1 MVTPGRMPQ
10 SSHGSNRRGGSR
22 RGGYISAW
30 AIGNISGRIFENS
43 GAGRRRSTASSA
55 SPCAIGVRPAPDVA
69 ALSDGGWVVTW
80 QDNDGLNDNDV
91 LASIY
96 NAEIPSFR
104 AGFINVNGGT
114 DNDILPTVAPITG
127 GFAII
132 YNEVVGA
139 NDQVRFQRYNL
150 AGAPQGTEV
159 LADSTGTANRELD
172 ATGLAN
178 GGFAFVYTDNGQS
191 AGAETDISLQVWT
204 SAGDFTS
211 LATANVNIPGF
222 NAGLDGNQTEPTID
236 VMSNGFLTVSWTNA
250 GGTVDRAVWDPNNTV
265 GPFTAFIANPAGVRL
280 STEDQ
285 SAIAGLPFGR
295 IALLGR
301 DTSALDVTGLLEDL
315 VRTTTGDGTSEIL
328 IGDSLRDNMFGLGG
342 NDILNGGTNADT
354 MAGGLGDDSYFVD
367 NAGDQITEAAGEGI
381 DNVISSL
388 FAFTLS
394 ANFENIQLIGAAVAG
409 TGNGSD
415 NVLTGN
421 ALNNSL
427 VGLGGNDV
435 MLGGPGADTM
445 FGGLGDDSYY
455 VDDPGDVAGEV
466 AGEGVDTIHSS
477 LPLFTLA
484 EPFEVLFL
492 EPGAT
497 SGVGNGGDNTLV
509 GNAVANFLIGNDGND
524 TIFGEAGA
532 DVMVGGRGVDV
543 YYVDVAGDL
552 VIENPNEGA
561 DVLVSAAPVYTL
573 PDNVETLFLTGPA
586 VTAIGNNGDNTLAGT
601 AAVNFLLGG
610 GGNDTF
616 NGGGEADFLVGGAG
630 IDVFLFTR
638 TQANGDTVTDF
649 TPGTDHIGFIGYGAG
664 SFTQLNATQWQVV
677 SQDGLTAETINF
689 SNGAR
694 SPSRGLPVHLRV
706 GYRTRVTSPG
716 APTGSHIKP
725 PLLAGL
731 PCRHASQLFST
742 TQLPPAARRRSQSA
756 FAAWRV
762 WAGMRTR

>member
-1 MVTPGRMPQ
+1 MSV
-10 SSHGSNRRGGSR
+10 
-22 RGGYISAW
+22 SA
-30 AIGNISGRIFENS
+30 
-43 GAGRRRSTASSA
+43 
-55 SPCAIGVRPAPDVA
+55 PADC
-69 ALSDGGWVVTW
+69 
-80 QDNDGLNDNDV
+80 
-91 LASIY
+91 
-96 NAEIPSFR
+96 
-104 AGFINVNGGT
+104 
-114 DNDILPTVAPITG
+114 
-127 GFAII
+127 
-132 YNEVVGA
+132 
-139 NDQVRFQRYNL
+139 
-150 AGAPQGTEV
+150 
-159 LADSTGTANRELD
+159 
-172 ATGLAN
+172 
-178 GGFAFVYTDNGQS
+178 
-191 AGAETDISLQVWT
+191 
-204 SAGDFTS
+204 
-211 LATANVNIPGF
+211 
-222 NAGLDGNQTEPTID
+222 
-236 VMSNGFLTVSWTNA
+236 
-250 GGTVDRAVWDPNNTV
+250 
-265 GPFTAFIANPAGVRL
+265 
-280 STEDQ
+280 
-285 SAIAGLPFGR
+285 
-295 IALLGR
+295 
-301 DTSALDVTGLLEDL
+301 
-315 VRTTTGDGTSEIL
+315 
-328 IGDSLRDNMFGLGG
+328 
-342 NDILNGGTNADT
+342 GGTNADT

-586 VTAIGNNGDNTLAGT
+586 VTAIGNNDDNTLAGT
-601 AAVNFLLGG
+601 AGVNFLLGG

-664 SFTQLNATQWQVV
+664 SFT
-677 SQDGLTAETINF
+677 
-689 SNGAR
+689 
-694 SPSRGLPVHLRV
+694 
-706 GYRTRVTSPG
+706 
-716 APTGSHIKP
+716 
-725 PLLAGL
+725 
-731 PCRHASQLFST
+731 
-742 TQLPPAARRRSQSA
+742 
-756 FAAWRV
+756 
-762 WAGMRTR
+762 

>member
-1 MVTPGRMPQ
+1 M
-10 SSHGSNRRGGSR
+10 
-22 RGGYISAW
+22 
-30 AIGNISGRIFENS
+30 
-43 GAGRRRSTASSA
+43 
-55 SPCAIGVRPAPDVA
+55 
-69 ALSDGGWVVTW
+69 
-80 QDNDGLNDNDV
+80 
-91 LASIY
+91 
-96 NAEIPSFR
+96 
-104 AGFINVNGGT
+104 
-114 DNDILPTVAPITG
+114 
-127 GFAII
+127 
-132 YNEVVGA
+132 
-139 NDQVRFQRYNL
+139 
-150 AGAPQGTEV
+150 
-159 LADSTGTANRELD
+159 LADSTGTTNRELD

-204 SAGDFTS
+204 SAGEFTS

-250 GGTVDRAVWDPNNTV
+250 GGGTVDRAVWDPNNTV
-265 GPFTAFIANPAGVRL
+265 GGVFTAFIANPAGARL

-301 DTSALDVTGLLEDL
+301 DTNALDITGLLEDL

-328 IGDSLRDNMFGLGG
+328 TGDSLRDNMFGLGG

-586 VTAIGNNGDNTLAGT
+586 VTAIGNNDDNTLAGT
-601 AAVNFLLGG
+601 AGVNFLLGG

-689 SNGAR
+689 SNGAQ
-694 SPSRGLPVHLRV
+694 VQ
-706 GYRTRVTSPG
+706 
-716 APTGSHIKP
+716 A
-725 PLLAGL
+725 ADF
-731 PCRHASQLFST
+731 LFI
-742 TQLPPAARRRSQSA
+742 
-756 FAAWRV
+756 
-762 WAGMRTR
+762 